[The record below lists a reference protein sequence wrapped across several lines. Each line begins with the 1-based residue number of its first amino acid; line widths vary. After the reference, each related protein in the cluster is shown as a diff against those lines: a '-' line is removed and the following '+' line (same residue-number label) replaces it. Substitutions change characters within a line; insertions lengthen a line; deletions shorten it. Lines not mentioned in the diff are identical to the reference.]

1 MLRIVLVAAALV
13 RLTADEAPE
22 AAAWRGHVF
31 EDRLA
36 EPPPAGDDTSTLEFT
51 PGASILVDLLT
62 LGGMAVKDD
71 PPRPGVALGYFEKAL
86 ALAPTN
92 GMVVKM
98 VERLRS
104 KGVVP
109 EEDEGA
115 PGRGGGGGGDGAPRR
130 PGGDEPWWCGLGAD
144 L

>member
-1 MLRIVLVAAALV
+1 MLRIVLVAAALA

-115 PGRGGGGGGDGAPRR
+115 PGRGGGGGDGAPRR
-130 PGGDEPWWCGLGAD
+130 PGGDEPWWRGLGAD